1 MIITSSSGE
10 PGAVPACPPGTTLV
24 ASVDVEWTKN
34 YRVANGNIPFC
45 YSVVWLAVPSSGTP
59 MNLGEAPF
67 SLTSA
72 YVENPAETQDLIASA
87 EDALTRIVDHAGLI
101 TGHQLCSDLAVLAQ
115 LSAQLR
121 AARQHSMIIADK
133 TIANVL
139 AYARIVLPA
148 PAGSRQ
154 AAVLTAMEAF
164 CRAWAP
170 LYDVVF
176 YCCDTYAQQQAGDP
190 YRAKVL
196 DLQSAAGRV
205 VRQTCAATGQHI
217 IDIPPGM
224 TTAERVAWVTARA
237 AKLGITAAAR
247 P

>member
-1 MIITSSSGE
+1 MMRNCTVLAVEGTHASGK
-10 PGAVPACPPGTTLV
+10 TTLTHALAAHYREQGIHV
-24 ASVDVEWTKN
+24 ATVEEPA
-34 YRVANGNIPFC
+34 RHSPFIEEI
-45 YSVVWLAVPSSGTP
+45 VVHGKGHFDLET
-59 MNLGEAPF
+59 EA
-67 SLTSA
+67 
-72 YVENPAETQDLIASA
+72 DLFA
-87 EDALTRIVDHAGLI
+87 
-101 TGHQLCSDLAVLAQ
+101 AQ

-148 PAGSRQ
+148 PPGSRQ
-154 AAVLTAMEAF
+154 AAVLTAMEGF

-176 YCCDTYAQQQAGDP
+176 YCCDTYAQEQAGDP

-196 DLQSAAGRV
+196 DLQSAADRA
-205 VRQTCAATGQHI
+205 VRQTCAATGQRI

-224 TTAERVAWVTARA
+224 TTAERVTWVTARA
-237 AKLGITAAAR
+237 AKLGVTAAAR